1 MYEPTDARYTPET
14 MHEGTMRDQVLQR
27 MLQGQPATG
36 ADGGG
41 PVGASTGAMPPQERA
56 VREARVER
64 RDEQR
69 MVESTVAEREAS
81 GQDFGSLLFGL
92 GSQGIDLMVEMQD
105 RQLVGKIVH
114 VGSDLIVVESIGGE
128 RYDVA
133 VSAITG
139 LRATRGEARPGAVS
153 TGHPNTVTARLREA
167 LATGEAVS
175 ISRQF
180 GNPMGGTLQGVSE
193 GHVQGVDH
201 NGSYWFLPI
210 GMVTW
215 VTAI

>member
-14 MHEGTMRDQVLQR
+14 MHDGTMRDQVLQR
-27 MLQGQPATG
+27 MLQGQAMVG
-36 ADGGG
+36 GDGGSPAG
-41 PVGASTGAMPPQERA
+41 TPTGTMPPQERA
-56 VREARVER
+56 AREARVER

-69 MVESTVAEREAS
+69 MVESTVAEQEAS
-81 GQDFGSLLFGL
+81 GQDFSSLLFGL
-92 GSQGIDLMVEMQD
+92 GSQGIDLMIEMQD

-114 VGSDLIVVESIGGE
+114 VGSDLIIVQSIGGE
-128 RYDVA
+128 RYDIA
-133 VSAITG
+133 ISAITG

-167 LATGEAVS
+167 LANGETVS
-175 ISRQF
+175 ISRRF
-180 GNPMGGTLQGVSE
+180 GTPMGGTLQGVSD

-215 VTAI
+215 VTKI